1 MRKIMKYIVR
11 DIIRSKFL
19 FFYTGTIFFLT
30 IGISYLNRDDTKTII
45 TTLNLIIYLIPLVNI
60 LYVSLHY
67 YNSKEFIETLLTYPV
82 RRRQIFL
89 AEYFS
94 LMFALSIS
102 FIIGIIVPFTPLGTA
117 IGLAPIALKYIFMI
131 FGVTFL
137 YCIVASYAKKIYI
150 KKYKE
155 WI

>member
-1 MRKIMKYIVR
+1 MVYLQYSIKFNRNAHYKNGKNTIQSNAHKAVYISS
-11 DIIRSKFL
+11 IL
-19 FFYTGTIFFLT
+19 
-30 IGISYLNRDDTKTII
+30 
-45 TTLNLIIYLIPLVNI
+45 LI
-60 LYVSLHY
+60 
-67 YNSKEFIETLLTYPV
+67 
-82 RRRQIFL
+82 
-89 AEYFS
+89 
-94 LMFALSIS
+94 
-102 FIIGIIVPFTPLGTA
+102 IIGILVPFTPLGTA